1 MLRLDHCKTSLP
13 REFSTQSILDAISI
27 ILQKNTFQ
35 FDDKQFIQPQ
45 GTAMGTK
52 MAPTYATLVMGFLEK
67 KLYKLF
73 ENQYGRT
80 DAELLSKLFK

>member
-1 MLRLDHCKTSLP
+1 MPLNVKARPLQNIPP

-52 MAPTYATLVMGFLEK
+52 MAPTYATLVIGFLEK
-67 KLYKLF
+67 KLF